1 MQPPKHYKLPIQ
13 PIEVVQALD
22 LNFATGSIVKYY
34 LRAGKKQGES
44 ELKDLNKALDF
55 VAFEKQNQYLAIKL
69 HKSSKAIVDGFFRV
83 LESHKLERDM
93 LSFLNGIAEY
103 ALTRDI
109 KTLELIEMQ
118 IKFRINQ
125 IEEEN
130 ARPE

>member
-1 MQPPKHYKLPIQ
+1 M
-13 PIEVVQALD
+13 
-22 LNFATGSIVKYY
+22 NFATGSIVKYY